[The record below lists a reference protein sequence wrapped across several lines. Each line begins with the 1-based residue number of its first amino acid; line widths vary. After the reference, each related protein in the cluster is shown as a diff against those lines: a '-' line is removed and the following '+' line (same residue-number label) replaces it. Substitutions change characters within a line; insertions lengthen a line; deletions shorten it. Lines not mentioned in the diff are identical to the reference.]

1 MDGAKVIKQLML
13 EHGLS
18 INDLAERLG
27 IQPQSVRNKLNRNSF
42 TLSEFEKCLS
52 ALDATLFVRLNGTEK
67 IFM

>member
-13 EHGLS
+13 ERGYC

-42 TLSEFEKCLS
+42 TLSEFEKCIGV
-52 ALDATLFVRLNGTEK
+52 LDASIEVRLNGTDR
-67 IFM
+67 IFK